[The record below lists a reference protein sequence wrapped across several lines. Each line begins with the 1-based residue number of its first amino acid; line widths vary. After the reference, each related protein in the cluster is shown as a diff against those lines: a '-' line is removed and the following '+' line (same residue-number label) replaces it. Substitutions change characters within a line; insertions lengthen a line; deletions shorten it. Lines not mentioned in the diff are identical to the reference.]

1 MAKKTKVDIIIP
13 VYYKESSHLEHRI
26 KQQLAFFKKHL
37 NNYDWKIVIANN
49 GPKKDALSAAKSLS
63 KKYKEVECSDIDN
76 PGRGWSLSTAWF
88 NSKADIVMYMD
99 ADLAT
104 NLESVVIMLNLLMS
118 GSCDIAIG
126 SRYVKGAHAKRT
138 LNRYMLS
145 KGYNLMLNYIL
156 GLKVLDAQCGFKGLK
171 KEVARSIIPLT
182 KDRKWF
188 FDTELL
194 YRAQQHGY
202 RIKEIPVEWREQK
215 ETSVQILSVIADYI
229 KNIGRLLFSK
239 R

>member
-26 KQQLAFFKKHL
+26 KQQLAFFKKRL
-37 NNYDWKIVIANN
+37 NKYDWKIVIANN
-49 GPKKDALSAAKSLS
+49 GPKKDALYAAKSLS
-63 KKYKEVECSDIDN
+63 KKYKEVKYSDIDN
-76 PGRGWSLSTAWF
+76 PGRGWSLSTTWF
-88 NSKADIVMYMD
+88 NSKADIIMYMD

-104 NLESVVIMLNLLMS
+104 NLESVVIMLNLLVS
-118 GSCDIAIG
+118 DSCDIAIG
-126 SRYVKGAHAKRT
+126 SRYVKGANAKRT

-145 KGYNLMLNYIL
+145 KGYNLMLNHIL

-182 KDRKWF
+182 RDRKWF

-202 RIKEIPVEWREQK
+202 RIKEIPVEWQEQK